1 MSEIAP
7 YAAIESNSKGRVFK
21 EKSHPYRG
29 AFERDRDRIIHSS
42 AFRRLEGKT
51 QVFSPGLDDNY
62 RTRLT
67 HSIEV
72 SQVGRTISKAL
83 RLNEALTDA
92 ICLGHDLGHSP
103 FGHCGETVL
112 NMLMVEE
119 GGFEHNSQTM
129 RIVEMLEHPYNDFA
143 GLNLMH
149 ETRLGLSRHNSPYDA
164 PAPDGFSEK
173 NCSLEG
179 QAANLADRI
188 AYNCHDLEDGLRSR
202 VVRADELMDLELFAR
217 AYREVEADRI
227 GDSMIR
233 HTRIVKKMVDDLVS
247 DAIQVSQDNIKEF
260 APANIDD
267 VLNRPAALISI
278 SGDADKHLREM
289 EKYLLA
295 NMYRSS
301 RVLERANDIEQSLRC
316 LFERL
321 VEEPELM
328 PGYFQSF
335 IGVNGIKRAVCDYI
349 AGMTDRYCME
359 RLNKTGCKYI

>member
-72 SQVGRTISKAL
+72 SQVGRTIAKAL
-83 RLNEALTDA
+83 RLNESLAEA
-92 ICLGHDLGHSP
+92 VCLGHDLGHSP

-112 NMLMVEE
+112 NMLMVED

-129 RIVEMLEHPYNDFA
+129 RIVELLEHPYNDFA

-164 PAPDGFSEK
+164 PAPDGFKEK
-173 NCSLEG
+173 NCTLEG
-179 QAANLADRI
+179 QVANLADRI

-202 VVRADELMDLELFAR
+202 VLKADELMDLELFQR
-217 AYREVEADRI
+217 AYCEVDGDRI
-227 GDSMIR
+227 ENSLIR

-247 DAIQVSQDNIKEF
+247 DAIEVSKDRISAS
-260 APANIDD
+260 APKSLDD
-267 VLNRPAALISI
+267 VLDNADNLIAMSDRA
-278 SGDADKHLREM
+278 GKHLREM
-289 EKYLLA
+289 ESYLLA

-301 RVLERANDIEQSLRC
+301 KVLERASDVEQSLRC

-321 VEEPELM
+321 IEDPELM
-328 PGYFQSF
+328 PGYFQGF
-335 IGVNGIKRAVCDYI
+335 IEINGIKRAVCDYI
-349 AGMTDRYCME
+349 AGMTDRYCLE
-359 RLNKTGCKYI
+359 RLNKTGCKFI